1 MFYNKAM
8 FKEAG
13 IAEPPATMPDLIA
26 AAQKLVKFDASGKMT
41 RSGVSLRLS
50 GQGSGIAEKFR
61 YILTGAGA
69 DTIVPTP
76 SGKWHNGYDNDGGR
90 TALQFVL
97 DAVPKYKND
106 EPKVPHDGHALRTR
120 NKPIPVL

>member
-26 AAQKLVKFDASGKMT
+26 AAQKLVKFDASGKMI
-41 RSGVSLRLS
+41 RSGISLRLS

-90 TALQFVL
+90 AALQFVVEAGQKNKIHAPKVQHDA
-97 DAVPKYKND
+97 DAV
-106 EPKVPHDGHALRTR
+106 VPV
-120 NKPIPVL
+120 K